1 MDSNQNSSPLL
12 DEATADS
19 IQHHTS
25 INVAGR
31 DAHNRPSVARALG
44 CFVSADRRQITV
56 FLSPQRAAAVLRD
69 LRDNGAIAVV
79 VNRPTTHGATQL
91 KGKVARIEPVSP
103 ADLQKMAVYLD
114 SFVEELGRIGYPASF
129 IRTMDPEIGRDC
141 LAVTFD
147 VTAAYDQTPGPKA
160 GQNLSPA
167 S

>member
-12 DEATADS
+12 DEVTADS

-44 CFVSADRRQITV
+44 CCVSADRRQVTV
-56 FLSPQRAAAVLRD
+56 FLSPQRAAVVLRD

-79 VNRPTTHGATQL
+79 VNRPTTHGATQI
-91 KGKVARIEPVSP
+91 KGKVVRIEPVFP

-114 SFVEELGRIGYPASF
+114 SLVEELGKLGYPASF
-129 IRTMDPEIGRDC
+129 MRTLDPEIGRDC

-160 GQNLSPA
+160 GEKLGHA